1 MLKRFRQNGRFSGK
15 QIAVSPPPLNSR
27 APRGKWLPPSLQY
40 EGMSKTHEDWMR
52 RAIAL
57 ASENVHTN
65 RGGPF
70 GAVVVRNGEMIAEGA
85 NEVTA
90 TNDPT
95 AHGEIVA
102 IRRAAAALQSFS
114 LAGCVLYTS
123 AEPCPM
129 CLAAIHWARMDGFF
143 YGNSAEET
151 ARAGFDDA
159 LLYRELALPREA
171 RRLHGAPLLPA
182 EALQSFAL
190 WQASGKRIDY

>member
-1 MLKRFRQNGRFSGK
+1 
-15 QIAVSPPPLNSR
+15 
-27 APRGKWLPPSLQY
+27 
-40 EGMSKTHEDWMR
+40 MR

-65 RGGPF
+65 QGGPF
-70 GAVVVRNGEMIAEGA
+70 GAVVVRNGELIAEGA

-159 LLYRELALPREA
+159 LLYREFALPREA
-171 RRLHGAPLLPA
+171 RTLHGAPLLPA
-182 EALQSFAL
+182 EAVESFQL
-190 WQASGKRIDY
+190 WLASGKRIDY